1 MSVDPD
7 TVIQLILVAVMTAL
21 RLRGVCCCKDWCCR
35 NHGRHGSR
43 RR

>member
-7 TVIQLILVAVMTAL
+7 MVIRLVWVVVTTAL
-21 RLRGVCCCKDWCCR
+21 RLRGVCRCKDWCCR
-35 NHGRHGSR
+35 NHDRHSDR